1 MQRDEKDLNTRL
13 TTSYKGGPSPS
24 TRDTVG
30 KDETRKDDGLFEN
43 EGVIY
48 TNCLKLVETGDSLKT
63 LVVKKKKKKKKK
75 KRKKKVMHRTC

>member
-30 KDETRKDDGLFEN
+30 KNEKRKDDGLFEK

-48 TNCLKLVETGDSLKT
+48 TNCLKLVETGDSLKM
-63 LVVKKKKKKKKK
+63 LRVKKEKGESQE
-75 KRKKKVMHRTC
+75 RGTN